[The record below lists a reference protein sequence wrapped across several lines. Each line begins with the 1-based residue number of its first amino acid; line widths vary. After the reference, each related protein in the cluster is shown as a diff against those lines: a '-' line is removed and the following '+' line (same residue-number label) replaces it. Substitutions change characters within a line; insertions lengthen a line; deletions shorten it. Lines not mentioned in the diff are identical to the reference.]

1 MNTIETAN
9 PNPPA
14 FPEKLPNS
22 TLVLVL
28 GIISI
33 ITCICYGQGLILGIV
48 NLVLARNT
56 SRMYHANPE
65 RYSGH
70 GDVKL
75 GRILSII
82 GIVLSL
88 VFLVMIIVSF
98 FYMDQEF
105 LNRIIQ
111 ENQGFEMQDF

>member
-1 MNTIETAN
+1 MNTIESTD
-9 PNPPA
+9 PNPST

-33 ITCICYGQGLILGIV
+33 ITCLCYGQGLILGIV

-56 SRMYHANPE
+56 SRMYHANPDK
-65 RYSGH
+65 YTGH

-88 VFLVMIIVSF
+88 LFLIMIIVSLA
-98 FYMDQEF
+98 YMDQEI

-111 ENQGFEMQDF
+111 ENQAFETQDF

>member
-1 MNTIETAN
+1 MDNLETTH
-9 PNPPA
+9 
-14 FPEKLPNS
+14 LPNTTVPERLPNA

-56 SRMYHANPE
+56 SRMYQAQPE
-65 RYSGH
+65 RYTGH
-70 GDVKL
+70 RDVKV

-82 GIVLSL
+82 VLAAIV
-88 VFLVMIIVSF
+88 VSF
-98 FYMDQEF
+98 FMMDTAYLER
-105 LNRIIQ
+105 LMQ
-111 ENQGFEMQDF
+111 ENPAFQSQGF

>member
-1 MNTIETAN
+1 MDNLETTH
-9 PNPPA
+9 
-14 FPEKLPNS
+14 LPNTTVPERLPNA

-56 SRMYHANPE
+56 SRMYQAQPE
-65 RYSGH
+65 RYTGH
-70 GDVKL
+70 GDVKV

-82 GIVLSL
+82 GIILSIL
-88 VFLVMIIVSF
+88 FLAAIVVSF
-98 FYMDQEF
+98 FMMDTAYLER
-105 LNRIIQ
+105 LMQ
-111 ENQGFEMQDF
+111 ENPAFQSQGF